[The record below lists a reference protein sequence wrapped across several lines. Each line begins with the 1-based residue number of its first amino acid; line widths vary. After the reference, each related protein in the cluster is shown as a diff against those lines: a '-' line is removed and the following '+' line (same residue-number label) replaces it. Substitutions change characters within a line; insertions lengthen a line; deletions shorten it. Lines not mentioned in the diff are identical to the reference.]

1 MRLREALRFP
11 ALLECEELRQEFCHA
26 KSSCGF
32 RVSGFGLP
40 KQPAM
45 NLPDFS
51 DFATGTKRKN
61 HPKGTLKAVFA
72 VPAGVY
78 GVPTTVRAE
87 LRKVKDMT

>member
-11 ALLECEELRQEFCHA
+11 ALLECEELRQEFSHA

-45 NLPDFS
+45 NTQGCDWGSGRGLRCS
-51 DFATGTKRKN
+51 HN
-61 HPKGTLKAVFA
+61 TLC
-72 VPAGVY
+72 
-78 GVPTTVRAE
+78 
-87 LRKVKDMT
+87 